1 MCVRE
6 GVSQSRHTSYSPRTL
21 LPSFLDIVPGGEGP
35 AGVEAGCIDPLQP
48 RGRTHPHSS
57 PPRPS
62 LTLWGRGGTRGRR
75 EEVVQGAQGWTC
87 CASKTAGLPS
97 AHLWNL
103 SVVATVY
110 PPPTHT
116 IRHRGIKEYTQT
128 LWQAGKH
135 THTRAHTLLC
145 SMLYIFHITS
155 VRVSGGHSHKEM

>member
-110 PPPTHT
+110 PPPPHTLYGTEESKNTHKHSGRQASTHT
-116 IRHRGIKEYTQT
+116 H
-128 LWQAGKH
+128 
-135 THTRAHTLLC
+135 AHTLYC
-145 SMLYIFHITS
+145 VVCYTYFTS
-155 VRVSGGHSHKEM
+155 HL